1 MYGKNPKRLQVEV
14 IKRKWLQNEYGYRI
28 LIDNVRNFILLNNFI
43 VVSNSK
49 SFQSGL
55 NYWDNFLVVYEIKFT
70 IEIFLQANFK
80 KQNGVDRSK
89 ISKLFSEQG
98 KLIDYFVQVD
108 FVNLVDNIGL
118 EEAIKQFFNVLVYF
132 YSVYLL

>member
-1 MYGKNPKRLQVEV
+1 M
-14 IKRKWLQNEYGYRI
+14 
-28 LIDNVRNFILLNNFI
+28 
-43 VVSNSK
+43 VSNSK
-49 SFQSGL
+49 SFQFGL

-89 ISKLFSEQG
+89 ISQLFAEQG

-118 EEAIKQFFNVLVYF
+118 EEAIKQFFNVLVF
-132 YSVYLL
+132 F